1 MKRFRKALGI
11 VALAL
16 VVSLSLAMP
25 VSAWADEAESYGKP
39 DVSGPQ
45 SAWYNGQSHHF
56 RSTVKDSVS
65 GKDLVEG
72 TDFTRSFGFISDRGN
87 ADGINTW
94 LATDDSMVSSG
105 FVWEKIDFKGNYAG
119 NGSHFV
125 RHNILTLYEF
135 KELDATKVEG
145 EADPTLGATL
155 SLFVGDPTTLLDL
168 SAFSLSRKAGEQ
180 PGEYAITYTTD
191 PEQIPEAYTS
201 NSAGTRTGLGDVD
214 LGDGYI
220 SKMVVGDDICG
231 YNYIRIVP
239 ATLTIV
245 PAYTDISA
253 TIAWKDSSNKEGL
266 RPSAEDYAKLL
277 SLTADGAASDML
289 PVVVDNGDDTYT
301 VTYTGVRQYAYD
313 GDVRHDVD
321 YKITQADVD
330 GYTTDNATVG
340 NEGVITNTHEVKDG
354 SDNDS
359 GDKPKDESGDKA
371 KDDSGNKPE
380 EQQVASN
387 DELAKTGDQ
396 TPSALVALALGAS
409 ALGIAVV
416 AKRRSK
422 R

>member
-25 VSAWADEAESYGKP
+25 VSAWADESESYGKP

-72 TDFTRSFGFISDRGN
+72 TDYTRSFCFKSDRGN
-87 ADGINTW
+87 SGAGDTW

-105 FVWEKIDFKGNYAG
+105 FVWEKIDFIGNYAA
-119 NGSHFV
+119 NGSHLV

-168 SAFSLSRKAGEQ
+168 SAFSLSRDAGEQ

-191 PEQIPEAYTS
+191 PEQIPAAYTS
-201 NSAGTRTGLGDVD
+201 NSAGTRTGLGDAD

-220 SKMVVGDDICG
+220 YKMVVGDDICG

-245 PAYTDISA
+245 PAYTDVSA
-253 TIAWKDSSNKEGL
+253 TIAWKDSSNKDGL

-277 SLTADGAASDML
+277 SLTADGVASDML
-289 PVVVDNGDDTYT
+289 PAVVDNGDDTYT

-313 GDVRHDVD
+313 GNGECYDVD

-340 NEGVITNTHEVKDG
+340 NEGVITNTHEVKADSVG
-354 SDNDS
+354 ESEDKSDDRS
-359 GDKPKDESGDKA
+359 

-396 TPSALVALALGAS
+396 TPSVLVALALGAS
-409 ALGIAVV
+409 ALGVAVV

>member
-45 SAWYNGQSHHF
+45 SAWYDGQSHHF

-65 GKDLVEG
+65 GKDLEEG
-72 TDFTRSFGFISDRGN
+72 TDYTRSFGFIRDRGN
-87 ADGINTW
+87 ADNIDTW
-94 LATDDSMVSSG
+94 LPTDDSMVGSG
-105 FVWEKIDFKGNYAG
+105 FVWERIDFKGNYTG
-119 NGSHFV
+119 NGSYFV
-125 RHNILTLYEF
+125 RHNIMTLYEF
-135 KELDATKVEG
+135 KELSVTKVEG

-191 PEQIPEAYTS
+191 PEQLPEAYTS
-201 NSAGTRTGLGDVD
+201 NRAGTRTGLGDVD

-220 SKMVVGDDICG
+220 YKMVVGDDICG
-231 YNYIRIVP
+231 YSYIRIVP
-239 ATLTIV
+239 GTLTIV
-245 PAYTDISA
+245 PAYTDVSA
-253 TIAWKDSSNKEGL
+253 TITWKDSSDKDGL

-277 SLTADGAASDML
+277 SLTADGVASDIL
-289 PVVVDNGDDTYT
+289 PAVVDNGDDTYT
-301 VTYTGVRQYAYD
+301 VAYTGVRQYAYD
-313 GDVRHDVD
+313 DNGERYDVD

-340 NEGVITNTHEVKDG
+340 NEGVITNTHEVKADPAG
-354 SDNDS
+354 
-359 GDKPKDESGDKA
+359 ESGDESDGKT

-380 EQQVASN
+380 ANQVASN

-396 TPSALVALALGAS
+396 TPNALVTLALGAS

>member
-39 DVSGPQ
+39 NVSGPQ

-72 TDFTRSFGFISDRGN
+72 TDFTRSFGFLRDRGN
-87 ADGINTW
+87 ADGIDTW
-94 LATDDSMVSSG
+94 LETDDSFASSG
-105 FVWEKIDFKGNYAG
+105 FVYERIDFKGNYAG

-145 EADPTLGATL
+145 EADPTLEATL

-168 SAFSLSRKAGEQ
+168 SAFSLSREAGEQ

-191 PEQIPEAYTS
+191 PEQIPAAYTS
-201 NSAGTRTGLGDVD
+201 NSAGTRTGLGDAD
-214 LGDGYI
+214 LGDDYI
-220 SKMVVGDDICG
+220 YKMVVGDDICG

-245 PAYTDISA
+245 PAYTDVSA

-277 SLTADGAASDML
+277 SLTSDGVVSDML
-289 PVVVDNGDDTYT
+289 PAVVDNGDDTYT

-313 GDVRHDVD
+313 DNGERYDVD

-340 NEGVITNTHEVKDG
+340 NEGVITNTHEVKD
-354 SDNDS
+354 DS
-359 GDKPKDESGDKA
+359 GSASKDESDDKSKA
-371 KDDSGNKPE
+371 DSGNKPE
-380 EQQVASN
+380 GEQAAT
-387 DELAKTGDQ
+387 ELAVTGDK

-409 ALGIAVV
+409 ALGVAVV

>member
-72 TDFTRSFGFISDRGN
+72 TDYTRSFGFLRDRGN
-87 ADGINTW
+87 ADRIDTW
-94 LATDDSMVSSG
+94 LATDDSFVGSG
-105 FVWEKIDFKGNYAG
+105 FVYERIDFKGNYAG
-119 NGSHFV
+119 NGSYFV

-155 SLFVGDPTTLLDL
+155 SLFVGEPTTLLDL
-168 SAFSLSRKAGEQ
+168 SALSLSREAGEQ
-180 PGEYAITYTTD
+180 PGKYAITYTTD
-191 PEQIPEAYTS
+191 PEQIPAAYTS
-201 NSAGTRTGLGDVD
+201 NSAGTRTGLDD
-214 LGDGYI
+214 ANLGDGYI
-220 SKMVVGDDICG
+220 YKMVVGDDICG

-239 ATLTIV
+239 ATLTII
-245 PAYTDISA
+245 PAYTDVSA
-253 TIAWKDSSNKEGL
+253 TIVWNDSSNKDGL

-277 SLTADGAASDML
+277 SLTADGVASDML
-289 PVVVDNGDDTYT
+289 PAVVDNGDDTYT

-313 GDVRHDVD
+313 DNGERRHDVD
-321 YKITQADVD
+321 YKITQADVS

-340 NEGVITNTHEVKDG
+340 NEGVITNTHEPKDD
-354 SDNDS
+354 SDNAS
-359 GDKPKDESGDKA
+359 KDESSDKS
-371 KDDSGNKPE
+371 KSDSGNKPE
-380 EQQVASN
+380 AEQVASEA
-387 DELAKTGDQ
+387 ELAETGDQ

>member
-1 MKRFRKALGI
+1 MAR
-11 VALAL
+11 
-16 VVSLSLAMP
+16 P
-25 VSAWADEAESYGKP
+25 P
-39 DVSGPQ
+39 
-45 SAWYNGQSHHF
+45 
-56 RSTVKDSVS
+56 
-65 GKDLVEG
+65 
-72 TDFTRSFGFISDRGN
+72 
-87 ADGINTW
+87 
-94 LATDDSMVSSG
+94 
-105 FVWEKIDFKGNYAG
+105 
-119 NGSHFV
+119 
-125 RHNILTLYEF
+125 
-135 KELDATKVEG
+135 
-145 EADPTLGATL
+145 
-155 SLFVGDPTTLLDL
+155 
-168 SAFSLSRKAGEQ
+168 
-180 PGEYAITYTTD
+180 
-191 PEQIPEAYTS
+191 
-201 NSAGTRTGLGDVD
+201 
-214 LGDGYI
+214 LGDGYTY
-220 SKMVVGDDICG
+220 KMVVGDDICG

-239 ATLTIV
+239 ATLTII
-245 PAYTDISA
+245 PAYTDVSA
-253 TIAWKDSSNKEGL
+253 TIVWNDSSNKDGL

-277 SLTADGAASDML
+277 SLTADGDASDIL

-313 GDVRHDVD
+313 EGVRHDVD

-359 GDKPKDESGDKA
+359 GDKPKDESGDK
-371 KDDSGNKPE
+371 PE

>member
-72 TDFTRSFGFISDRGN
+72 TDYTRSFGFLRDRGN
-87 ADGINTW
+87 ADRIDTW
-94 LATDDSMVSSG
+94 LATDDSFVVGSG
-105 FVWEKIDFKGNYAG
+105 FVYERIDFKGNYAG
-119 NGSHFV
+119 NGSYFV

-168 SAFSLSRKAGEQ
+168 SAFSLSREAGEQ
-180 PGEYAITYTTD
+180 PGKYAITYTTD
-191 PEQIPEAYTS
+191 PEQIPAAYTS
-201 NSAGTRTGLGDVD
+201 NSAGTRTGLDD
-214 LGDGYI
+214 ANLGDGYI
-220 SKMVVGDDICG
+220 YKMVVGDDICG

-239 ATLTIV
+239 ATLTII
-245 PAYTDISA
+245 PAYTDVSA
-253 TIAWKDSSNKEGL
+253 TIVWNDSSNKDGL

-277 SLTADGAASDML
+277 SLTADGVASDML
-289 PVVVDNGDDTYT
+289 PAVVDNGDDTYT

-313 GDVRHDVD
+313 DNGERHDVD
-321 YKITQADVD
+321 YKITQA
-330 GYTTDNATVG
+330 GIENYTTDNATVG
-340 NEGVITNTHEVKDG
+340 NEGVITNTHEVKAD
-354 SDNDS
+354 SDDNSKADS
-359 GDKPKDESGDKA
+359 DDKS

-380 EQQVASN
+380 AEQVASET
-387 DELAKTGDQ
+387 ELAETGDQ

>member
-1 MKRFRKALGI
+1 MKRFRKTLGI

-16 VVSLSLAMP
+16 MVSLSLAMP

-65 GKDLVEG
+65 DKDLVEG
-72 TDFTRSFGFISDRGN
+72 TDYTRSFGFISDRGN
-87 ADGINTW
+87 ADDIDTW
-94 LATDDSMVSSG
+94 LPTDDSLVSSG
-105 FVWEKIDFKGNYAG
+105 FVWERIDFKGNYAG
-119 NGSHFV
+119 NGSYFV
-125 RHNILTLYEF
+125 RHNIMTLYEF
-135 KELDATKVEG
+135 KELNATKVEG
-145 EADPTLGATL
+145 EADPILGATL

-191 PEQIPEAYTS
+191 PEQLPEAYTS

-220 SKMVVGDDICG
+220 YKMVVGDDICG

-245 PAYTDISA
+245 PAYTDVSA
-253 TIAWKDSSNKEGL
+253 TIAWKDSSDKDGL

-277 SLTADGAASDML
+277 SLTADGVASDML
-289 PVVVDNGDDTYT
+289 PAVVDNGDDTYT

-313 GDVRHDVD
+313 DNGERYDVD

-340 NEGVITNTHEVKDG
+340 NEGVITNTHEVKVA
-354 SDNDS
+354 
-359 GDKPKDESGDKA
+359 PQPE
-371 KDDSGNKPE
+371 PQPQPQPQPEE
-380 EQQVASN
+380 EQQVAT
-387 DELAKTGDQ
+387 ELAETGDQ

-409 ALGIAVV
+409 ALGIAIV

>member
-25 VSAWADEAESYGKP
+25 ASAWADKAESYGKP
-39 DVSGPQ
+39 TVSGPQ

-65 GKDLVEG
+65 GEDLVEG

-87 ADGINTW
+87 ADGIDTW
-94 LATDDSMVSSG
+94 LATDDSFVSSG
-105 FVWEKIDFKGNYAG
+105 FVYERIDFKGNYS
-119 NGSHFV
+119 GSGSYFV

-135 KELDATKVEG
+135 KELNATKVEG

-168 SAFSLSRKAGEQ
+168 SAFSLSREAGEQ

-201 NSAGTRTGLGDVD
+201 NSAGTRTGLGEVD

-220 SKMVVGDDICG
+220 SRLVVGDDICG

-245 PAYTDISA
+245 PAYTDVSA
-253 TIAWKDSSNKEGL
+253 TIAWKDSSNKDGL

-277 SLTADGAASDML
+277 SPMELLPISCLSLWTMTTIRIPSRTLVSASTPMTTTASVTTLTTRSPRQTSMAIL
-289 PVVVDNGDDTYT
+289 PTT
-301 VTYTGVRQYAYD
+301 LPSVTRVSSRTRTSPRMIPATHP
-313 GDVRHDVD
+313 R
-321 YKITQADVD
+321 TSP
-330 GYTTDNATVG
+330 TTSPRMIPAT
-340 NEGVITNTHEVKDG
+340 
-354 SDNDS
+354 S
-359 GDKPKDESGDKA
+359 P
-371 KDDSGNKPE
+371 
-380 EQQVASN
+380 
-387 DELAKTGDQ
+387 
-396 TPSALVALALGAS
+396 
-409 ALGIAVV
+409 
-416 AKRRSK
+416 RSSK
-422 R
+422 

>member
-72 TDFTRSFGFISDRGN
+72 TDYTRSFGFLRDRGN
-87 ADGINTW
+87 ADRIDTW
-94 LATDDSMVSSG
+94 LATDDSFVGSG
-105 FVWEKIDFKGNYAG
+105 FVYERIDFKGNYAG
-119 NGSHFV
+119 NGSYFV

-168 SAFSLSRKAGEQ
+168 SAFSLSREAGEQ
-180 PGEYAITYTTD
+180 PGKYAITYTTD
-191 PEQIPEAYTS
+191 PEQIPAAYTS
-201 NSAGTRTGLGDVD
+201 NSAGTRTGLDD
-214 LGDGYI
+214 ANLGDGYI
-220 SKMVVGDDICG
+220 YKMVVGDDICG

-239 ATLTIV
+239 ATLTII
-245 PAYTDISA
+245 PAYTDVSA
-253 TIAWKDSSNKEGL
+253 TIVWNDSSNKDGL

-277 SLTADGAASDML
+277 SLTADGVASDML
-289 PVVVDNGDDTYT
+289 PAVVDNGDDTYT

-313 GDVRHDVD
+313 DNGERRHDVD
-321 YKITQADVD
+321 YKITQADVS

-340 NEGVITNTHEVKDG
+340 NEGVITNTHEPKDD
-354 SDNDS
+354 SDNAS
-359 GDKPKDESGDKA
+359 KDESSDKS
-371 KDDSGNKPE
+371 KSDSGNKPE
-380 EQQVASN
+380 AEQVASEA
-387 DELAKTGDQ
+387 ELAETGDQ

>member
-39 DVSGPQ
+39 NVSGPQ

-72 TDFTRSFGFISDRGN
+72 TDYTRSFGFLRDRGN
-87 ADGINTW
+87 ADGIDTW
-94 LATDDSMVSSG
+94 LETDDSFASSG
-105 FVWEKIDFKGNYAG
+105 FVYERIDFKGNYAG

-135 KELDATKVEG
+135 KELNATKVEG

-155 SLFVGDPTTLLDL
+155 SLIVGDPTTQLDL
-168 SAFSLSRKAGEQ
+168 AAFSLSREAGEQ

-191 PEQIPEAYTS
+191 PEQIPGAYTS
-201 NSAGTRTGLGDVD
+201 NSAGTRTGLGDVEM
-214 LGDGYI
+214 GDGYI
-220 SKMVVGDDICG
+220 YKTVVGDDICG
-231 YNYIRIVP
+231 YSYIRIVP

-245 PAYTDISA
+245 PAYTDVSA
-253 TIAWKDSSNKEGL
+253 TIAWKDSSNKDGL

-277 SLTADGAASDML
+277 SLTADGVASDIL
-289 PVVVDNGDDTYT
+289 PAVVDNGDDTYT
-301 VTYTGVRQYAYD
+301 VTYTGVRKYAYD
-313 GDVRHDVD
+313 DNGERYDVD

-340 NEGVITNTHEVKDG
+340 NEGVITNTHEVKD
-354 SDNDS
+354 DS
-359 GDKPKDESGDKA
+359 GSASKDESDDKSKA
-371 KDDSGNKPE
+371 DSGNKPE
-380 EQQVASN
+380 GEQAAT
-387 DELAKTGDQ
+387 ELAVTGDK

-409 ALGIAVV
+409 ALGVAVV

>member
-1 MKRFRKALGI
+1 MVQR
-11 VALAL
+11 
-16 VVSLSLAMP
+16 
-25 VSAWADEAESYGKP
+25 
-39 DVSGPQ
+39 
-45 SAWYNGQSHHF
+45 QSHHF

-72 TDFTRSFGFISDRGN
+72 TDYTRSFGFLRDRGN
-87 ADGINTW
+87 ADRIDTW
-94 LATDDSMVSSG
+94 LATDDSFVGSG
-105 FVWEKIDFKGNYAG
+105 FVYERIDFKGNYAG
-119 NGSHFV
+119 NGSYFV

-168 SAFSLSRKAGEQ
+168 SAFSLSREAGEQ
-180 PGEYAITYTTD
+180 PGKYAITYTTD
-191 PEQIPEAYTS
+191 PEQIPAAYTS
-201 NSAGTRTGLGDVD
+201 NSAGTRTGLDD
-214 LGDGYI
+214 ANLGDGYI
-220 SKMVVGDDICG
+220 YKMVVGDDICG

-239 ATLTIV
+239 ATLTII
-245 PAYTDISA
+245 PAYTDVSA
-253 TIAWKDSSNKEGL
+253 TIVWNDSSNKDGL

-277 SLTADGAASDML
+277 SLTADGVASDML
-289 PVVVDNGDDTYT
+289 PAVVDNGDDTYT

-313 GDVRHDVD
+313 DNGERRHDVD
-321 YKITQADVD
+321 YKITQADVS

-340 NEGVITNTHEVKDG
+340 NEGVITNTHEPKDD
-354 SDNDS
+354 SDNAS
-359 GDKPKDESGDKA
+359 KDESSDKS
-371 KDDSGNKPE
+371 KSDSGNKPE
-380 EQQVASN
+380 AEQVASEA
-387 DELAKTGDQ
+387 ELAETGDQ

>member
-1 MKRFRKALGI
+1 MKGFRKTLGI

-16 VVSLSLAMP
+16 IVSLTLAMP
-25 VSAWADEAESYGKP
+25 VSAWADETESYGTP
-39 DVSGPQ
+39 EVSGPQ
-45 SAWYNGQSHHF
+45 SAWYDGRSHHF
-56 RSTVKDSVS
+56 RSTVKDG

-72 TDFTRSFGFISDRGN
+72 TDFNRSFCFKSDRGDTG
-87 ADGINTW
+87 AGDTW

-105 FVWEKIDFKGNYAG
+105 FVWERIDFIGNYAG

-135 KELDATKVEG
+135 MELDATKVEG

-155 SLFVGDPTTLLDL
+155 SLIVGDPTTPLDL

-180 PGEYAITYTTD
+180 PGEYTITYTTD

-201 NSAGTRTGLGDVD
+201 NSAKTRTGLGDVVMS
-214 LGDGYI
+214 DGYTY
-220 SKMVVGDDICG
+220 KMVVGDEICG

-245 PAYTDISA
+245 PAYTDVSA
-253 TIAWKDSSNKEGL
+253 TIAWKDSSNKDGL

-277 SLTADGAASDML
+277 SLTADGVASDML
-289 PVVVDNGDDTYT
+289 PAVVDNGDDTYT

-313 GDVRHDVD
+313 DNGERHDVD
-321 YKITQADVD
+321 YKITQA
-330 GYTTDNATVG
+330 GIENYTTDNATVG
-340 NEGVITNTHEVKDG
+340 NEGVITNAHEVKDDSGSASKEG
-354 SDNDS
+354 SD
-359 GDKPKDESGDKA
+359 DKS

-380 EQQVASN
+380 KEQVAA
-387 DELAKTGDQ
+387 ELAETGDK

-409 ALGIAVV
+409 ALGVAVV

>member
-72 TDFTRSFGFISDRGN
+72 TDYTRSFGFLRDRGN
-87 ADGINTW
+87 ADRIDTW
-94 LATDDSMVSSG
+94 LATDDSFVGSG
-105 FVWEKIDFKGNYAG
+105 FVYERIDFKGNYAG
-119 NGSHFV
+119 NGSYFV

-168 SAFSLSRKAGEQ
+168 SAFSLSREAGEQ
-180 PGEYAITYTTD
+180 PGKYAITYTTD
-191 PEQIPEAYTS
+191 PEQIPAAYTS
-201 NSAGTRTGLGDVD
+201 NSAGTRTGLDD
-214 LGDGYI
+214 ANLGDGYI
-220 SKMVVGDDICG
+220 YKMVVGDDICG

-239 ATLTIV
+239 ATLTII
-245 PAYTDISA
+245 PAYTDVSA
-253 TIAWKDSSNKEGL
+253 TIVWNDSSNKDGL

-289 PVVVDNGDDTYT
+289 PAVVDNGDDTYT

-313 GDVRHDVD
+313 NGERHDVD

-340 NEGVITNTHEVKDG
+340 HEGVITNTHEVKVA
-354 SDNDS
+354 
-359 GDKPKDESGDKA
+359 PQPE
-371 KDDSGNKPE
+371 PQPQPQPQPQPEE
-380 EQQVASN
+380 EQQVAT
-387 DELAKTGDQ
+387 ELAETGDQ

-409 ALGIAVV
+409 ALGIAIV

>member
-1 MKRFRKALGI
+1 MKGFRKTLGI

-16 VVSLSLAMP
+16 IVSLTLAMP
-25 VSAWADEAESYGKP
+25 VSAWADETESYGTP
-39 DVSGPQ
+39 EVSGPQ
-45 SAWYNGQSHHF
+45 SAWYDGQSHHF
-56 RSTVKDSVS
+56 RSTVKDGV
-65 GKDLVEG
+65 KDLVEG
-72 TDFTRSFGFISDRGN
+72 TDFNRSFCFKSDRGDTG
-87 ADGINTW
+87 AGDTW

-105 FVWEKIDFKGNYAG
+105 FVWERIDFIGNYAG

-135 KELDATKVEG
+135 MELDATKVEG

-155 SLFVGDPTTLLDL
+155 SLIVGDPTTPLDL

-191 PEQIPEAYTS
+191 PEQLPEAYTS
-201 NSAGTRTGLGDVD
+201 NSAGTRTGLGEAP
-214 LGDGYI
+214 LGDGYTY
-220 SKMVVGDDICG
+220 KMVVGDDICG

-239 ATLTIV
+239 ATLTII
-245 PAYTDISA
+245 PAYTDVSA
-253 TIAWKDSSNKEGL
+253 TIVWNDSSNKDGL

-277 SLTADGAASDML
+277 SLTADGDASDIL

-313 GDVRHDVD
+313 EGVRHDVD

-359 GDKPKDESGDKA
+359 GDKPKYESGD
-371 KDDSGNKPE
+371 KPE

>member
-16 VVSLSLAMP
+16 VASLALAMP
-25 VSAWADEAESYGKP
+25 VSAWADETESYGKP

-45 SAWYNGQSHHF
+45 SAWYDGQSHHF

-65 GKDLVEG
+65 GNDLVEG
-72 TDFTRSFGFISDRGN
+72 TDYTRSFGFIRDRGN
-87 ADGINTW
+87 TDNIDTW
-94 LATDDSMVSSG
+94 LPTDDSMVGSG
-105 FVWEKIDFKGNYAG
+105 FVWERIDFKGNYAG
-119 NGSHFV
+119 NGSYFV
-125 RHNILTLYEF
+125 RHNIMTLYEF
-135 KELDATKVEG
+135 KELSVTKVEG

-180 PGEYAITYTTD
+180 PGEYAITYATD
-191 PEQIPEAYTS
+191 PEQLPEAYTS

-220 SKMVVGDDICG
+220 YKMVVGDDICG
-231 YNYIRIVP
+231 YSYIRIVP
-239 ATLTIV
+239 GTLTIV
-245 PAYTDISA
+245 PAYTDVSA
-253 TIAWKDSSNKEGL
+253 TITWKDSSDKDGL

-277 SLTADGAASDML
+277 SLTADGVASDIL
-289 PVVVDNGDDTYT
+289 PAVVDNGDDTYT

-313 GDVRHDVD
+313 DNGERYDVD

-340 NEGVITNTHEVKDG
+340 NEGVIANTRERQPEA
-354 SDNDS
+354 
-359 GDKPKDESGDKA
+359 KPEPQPEPQPQ
-371 KDDSGNKPE
+371 PE
-380 EQQVASN
+380 EQQVAT
-387 DELAKTGDQ
+387 ELAETGDQ

-409 ALGIAVV
+409 ALGIAIV

>member
-39 DVSGPQ
+39 NVSGPQ
-45 SAWYNGQSHHF
+45 SAWYDGQSHHF
-56 RSTVKDSVS
+56 RSTVTDSVS
-65 GKDLVEG
+65 GNDLVEG
-72 TDFTRSFGFISDRGN
+72 EDYTRSFCFISDRRDPDAG
-87 ADGINTW
+87 DTW
-94 LATDDSMVSSG
+94 LETDDSMFSSG
-105 FVWEKIDFKGNYAG
+105 FVWEKIDFIGNYAG
-119 NGSHFV
+119 NGSSIV

-135 KELDATKVEG
+135 KELNVTKVEG
-145 EADPTLGATL
+145 EADPTLEATL
-155 SLFVGDPTTLLDL
+155 SVLRGNPTTQFDL
-168 SAFSLSRKAGEQ
+168 SDFSLSREAGEQ

-191 PEQIPEAYTS
+191 PEQIPAAGS
-201 NSAGTRTGLGDVD
+201 NRAGNRVGLGDVD

-220 SKMVVGDDICG
+220 YKSVVGDDICG
-231 YNYIRIVP
+231 FNYIRIVP
-239 ATLTIV
+239 GTLTIV
-245 PAYTDISA
+245 PAYTDVSA
-253 TIAWKDSSNKEGL
+253 TIAWKDSSDKDGL

-277 SLTADGAASDML
+277 SLTADGVASDML

-313 GDVRHDVD
+313 DNGERYDVD

-340 NEGVITNTHEVKDG
+340 NEGVITNTHEVKADPAG
-354 SDNDS
+354 
-359 GDKPKDESGDKA
+359 ESGDESDGKT

-380 EQQVASN
+380 ANQVASN

-396 TPSALVALALGAS
+396 TPNALVALALGAS

>member
-1 MKRFRKALGI
+1 M
-11 VALAL
+11 
-16 VVSLSLAMP
+16 
-25 VSAWADEAESYGKP
+25 
-39 DVSGPQ
+39 
-45 SAWYNGQSHHF
+45 
-56 RSTVKDSVS
+56 
-65 GKDLVEG
+65 
-72 TDFTRSFGFISDRGN
+72 
-87 ADGINTW
+87 
-94 LATDDSMVSSG
+94 
-105 FVWEKIDFKGNYAG
+105 
-119 NGSHFV
+119 

-168 SAFSLSRKAGEQ
+168 SAFILSREAGEQ

-191 PEQIPEAYTS
+191 PEQIPA
-201 NSAGTRTGLGDVD
+201 AGNNKAKTRTGLGDAD

-220 SKMVVGDDICG
+220 YKMVVGDDICG
-231 YNYIRIVP
+231 FNYIRIVP
-239 ATLTIV
+239 A
-245 PAYTDISA
+245 YTDVSA

-277 SLTADGAASDML
+277 SLTSDGVASDML
-289 PVVVDNGDDTYT
+289 PAVVDNGDDTYT
-301 VTYTGVRQYAYD
+301 VTYAGVRQYAYD
-313 GDVRHDVD
+313 DNGERYDVD

-340 NEGVITNTHEVKDG
+340 NEGIITNTHEPKD
-354 SDNDS
+354 DS
-359 GDKPKDESGDKA
+359 GNASKDESDDKS

-380 EQQVASN
+380 AEQVASET
-387 DELAKTGDQ
+387 ELAETGDQ

>member
-25 VSAWADEAESYGKP
+25 VSAWADEAASCGEHK
-39 DVSGPQ
+39 VSGPQ

-72 TDFTRSFGFISDRGN
+72 TDYTRSFGFLRDRGN
-87 ADGINTW
+87 ADSIKTW
-94 LATDDSMVSSG
+94 LETDDSFVSSG
-105 FVWEKIDFKGNYAG
+105 FVYERIDFKGNYAG
-119 NGSHFV
+119 NGSHYV

-135 KELDATKVEG
+135 KELNATKVEG
-145 EADPTLGATL
+145 EADPTLEATL
-155 SLFVGDPTTLLDL
+155 SLIVGDPTTPLDL
-168 SAFSLSRKAGEQ
+168 SAFILSREAGEQ

-191 PEQIPEAYTS
+191 PEQIPAAYAH
-201 NSAGTRTGLGDVD
+201 NSAKTRTGLGDVD

-220 SKMVVGDDICG
+220 YKMVVGDDICG
-231 YNYIRIVP
+231 FNYIRIVP

-245 PAYTDISA
+245 PAYTDVSA
-253 TIAWKDSSNKEGL
+253 TITWKDSSDKDSL

-277 SLTADGAASDML
+277 SLTADGDASDML
-289 PVVVDNGDDTYT
+289 PAVVDNGDDTYT

-313 GDVRHDVD
+313 EGVRHDVD

-340 NEGVITNTHEVKDG
+340 NEGIITNTHEVKDESGNASDDKSKDG
-354 SDNDS
+354 SD
-359 GDKPKDESGDKA
+359 DKS

-380 EQQVASN
+380 EQQVAT
-387 DELAKTGDQ
+387 ELAETGDQ

-409 ALGIAVV
+409 ALGIAIV

>member
-39 DVSGPQ
+39 NVSGPQ

-72 TDFTRSFGFISDRGN
+72 TDYTRSFGFLRDRGN
-87 ADGINTW
+87 ADGIDTW
-94 LATDDSMVSSG
+94 LETDDSFASSG
-105 FVWEKIDFKGNYAG
+105 FVYERIDFKGNYAG

-145 EADPTLGATL
+145 EADPTLEATL

-168 SAFSLSRKAGEQ
+168 SAFSLSREAGEQ

-191 PEQIPEAYTS
+191 PEQIPAAYTS
-201 NSAGTRTGLGDVD
+201 NSAGTRTGLGDAD
-214 LGDGYI
+214 LGDDYI
-220 SKMVVGDDICG
+220 YKMVVGDDICG

-239 ATLTIV
+239 A
-245 PAYTDISA
+245 YTDVSA

-277 SLTADGAASDML
+277 SLTSDGVASDML
-289 PVVVDNGDDTYT
+289 PAVVDNGDDTYT
-301 VTYTGVRQYAYD
+301 VTYAGVRQYAYD
-313 GDVRHDVD
+313 DNGERYDVD

-340 NEGVITNTHEVKDG
+340 NEGIITNTHEPKD
-354 SDNDS
+354 DS
-359 GDKPKDESGDKA
+359 GNASKDESSDKS
-371 KDDSGNKPE
+371 KSDSGNKPE
-380 EQQVASN
+380 AEQVASEA
-387 DELAKTGDQ
+387 ELAETGDQ

>member
-16 VVSLSLAMP
+16 VASLALAMP
-25 VSAWADEAESYGKP
+25 VSAWADETESYGKP

-45 SAWYNGQSHHF
+45 SAWYDGQSHHF

-72 TDFTRSFGFISDRGN
+72 TDYTRSFGFLRDRGN
-87 ADGINTW
+87 ADDIDTW
-94 LATDDSMVSSG
+94 LETDDSFASSG
-105 FVWEKIDFKGNYAG
+105 FVYERIDFKGNYAG

-168 SAFSLSRKAGEQ
+168 SAFILSREAGEQ
-180 PGEYAITYTTD
+180 PGEYAITCTTD
-191 PEQIPEAYTS
+191 PEQIPA
-201 NSAGTRTGLGDVD
+201 AGNNKAKTRTGLGDIVMN
-214 LGDGYI
+214 DGYTY
-220 SKMVVGDDICG
+220 KMVVGDDICG
-231 YNYIRIVP
+231 FNYIRIVP

-245 PAYTDISA
+245 PAYIDVSA
-253 TIAWKDSSNKEGL
+253 TIAWKDSSNKDGL

-277 SLTADGAASDML
+277 SLTADGVASDM
-289 PVVVDNGDDTYT
+289 PPAVVDNGDDTYT
-301 VTYTGVRQYAYD
+301 VTYTGVRQYAYVD
-313 GDVRHDVD
+313 NDERYDVD

-340 NEGVITNTHEVKDG
+340 NEGVITNTHEV
-354 SDNDS
+354 
-359 GDKPKDESGDKA
+359 
-371 KDDSGNKPE
+371 
-380 EQQVASN
+380 
-387 DELAKTGDQ
+387 
-396 TPSALVALALGAS
+396 
-409 ALGIAVV
+409 
-416 AKRRSK
+416 
-422 R
+422 

>member
-39 DVSGPQ
+39 NVSGPQ
-45 SAWYNGQSHHF
+45 SEWYNGQSHHF

-72 TDFTRSFGFISDRGN
+72 TDYTRSFCFKSDRRDPG
-87 ADGINTW
+87 AGDTW
-94 LATDDSMVSSG
+94 LATDDSMASSG

-119 NGSHFV
+119 NGSNIV

-135 KELDATKVEG
+135 KELNATKVEG
-145 EADPTLGATL
+145 EADSTLGATL
-155 SLFVGDPTTLLDL
+155 SLIVGDPTTLLDL
-168 SAFSLSRKAGEQ
+168 SAFSLSREAGEQ

-191 PEQIPEAYTS
+191 PEQIPAAYTP
-201 NSAGTRTGLGDVD
+201 NSAKTRTGLGDVD

-220 SKMVVGDDICG
+220 YKMVVGDDICG
-231 YNYIRIVP
+231 FNYIRIVP

-253 TIAWKDSSNKEGL
+253 TIAWKDSGNKDGL

-277 SLTADGAASDML
+277 SLTADGVASDIQ
-289 PVVVDNGDDTYT
+289 PAVVDNGDDTYA

-313 GDVRHDVD
+313 NNGERYDVD
-321 YKITQADVD
+321 HKITQADVD

-340 NEGVITNTHEVKDG
+340 NEGVITNTHEVKADPAG
-354 SDNDS
+354 
-359 GDKPKDESGDKA
+359 ESENESEGKTR
-371 KDDSGNKPE
+371 DDSGNKPE
-380 EQQVASN
+380 ANQVAS
-387 DELAKTGDQ
+387 DADLAKTGDQ

-409 ALGIAVV
+409 ALGVAVV

>member
-1 MKRFRKALGI
+1 M
-11 VALAL
+11 ALAL

-72 TDFTRSFGFISDRGN
+72 TDYTRSFGFLRDRGN
-87 ADGINTW
+87 ADRIDTW
-94 LATDDSMVSSG
+94 LATDDSFVGSG
-105 FVWEKIDFKGNYAG
+105 FVYERIDFKGNYAG
-119 NGSHFV
+119 NGSYFV

-168 SAFSLSRKAGEQ
+168 SAFSLSREAGEQ
-180 PGEYAITYTTD
+180 PGKYAITYTTD
-191 PEQIPEAYTS
+191 PEQIPAAYTS
-201 NSAGTRTGLGDVD
+201 NSAGTRTGLDD
-214 LGDGYI
+214 ANLGDGYI
-220 SKMVVGDDICG
+220 YKMVVGDDICG

-239 ATLTIV
+239 ATLTII
-245 PAYTDISA
+245 PAYTDVSA
-253 TIAWKDSSNKEGL
+253 TIVWNDSSNKDGL

-277 SLTADGAASDML
+277 SLTADGVASDML
-289 PVVVDNGDDTYT
+289 PAVVDNGDDTYT

-313 GDVRHDVD
+313 DNGERRHDVD
-321 YKITQADVD
+321 YKITQADVS

-340 NEGVITNTHEVKDG
+340 NEGVITNTHEPKDD
-354 SDNDS
+354 SDNAS
-359 GDKPKDESGDKA
+359 KDESSDKS
-371 KDDSGNKPE
+371 KSDSGNKPE
-380 EQQVASN
+380 AEQVASEA
-387 DELAKTGDQ
+387 ELAETGDQ

>member
-72 TDFTRSFGFISDRGN
+72 EDYTRSFGFIRDRGN
-87 ADGINTW
+87 AGNIDTW
-94 LATDDSMVSSG
+94 LPTDDSMESSG
-105 FVWEKIDFKGNYAG
+105 FVWERIDFKGNYTG
-119 NGSHFV
+119 NGSYFV
-125 RHNILTLYEF
+125 RHNIMTLYEF
-135 KELDATKVEG
+135 EELSVTKVEG

-155 SLFVGDPTTLLDL
+155 SLFVGDPTTPLDL
-168 SAFSLSRKAGEQ
+168 SAFNLSREAGEQ

-191 PEQIPEAYTS
+191 PEQLPEAYTS
-201 NSAGTRTGLGDVD
+201 NSKGTRTGLGDVD

-220 SKMVVGDDICG
+220 YKMVVGDDICG

-239 ATLTIV
+239 GTLTIV
-245 PAYTDISA
+245 PAYTDVSA
-253 TIAWKDSSNKEGL
+253 TIAWKDSSDKDGL

-277 SLTADGAASDML
+277 SLTADGVASDIL

-313 GDVRHDVD
+313 DNGERYDVD

-340 NEGVITNTHEVKDG
+340 NEGVITNTHEVKADPAG
-354 SDNDS
+354 ESE
-359 GDKPKDESGDKA
+359 DESDDKT

-380 EQQVASN
+380 ANQVASN

-396 TPSALVALALGAS
+396 TPNALVALALGAS